1 MICKPSHTLMLTFG
15 IWMAVLHTGSP
26 VETEGV
32 SQPTPLMTAKIGTAA
47 TLECFIPPNR
57 VNDPIVWY
65 KQGVGQMPRVLGT
78 AQHFVSPILYGEF
91 NNSRFSILKGS
102 GSPHLSISNIQLSDE
117 ASYFCGVRIVYDIH
131 FGNGT
136 YLFVEEK
143 DQLRSTDVI
152 QATLSGPV
160 LQGHSETLECVVLTN
175 NTTKD
180 LRVFWFRPASGGS
193 HPGVIYTNKSWTGPC
208 EGRCVYSLPKKDVNI
223 FDAGTYYCAIATSGQ
238 ILFGNG
244 TAIVISEPVNTVLV
258 GLVVALGCC
267 VTLMIFLVWLNCQ
280 KRVTCDNCKMRDLQH
295 VRDFDIRQR
304 SGQAGAA
311 EGLNYAA
318 LSFSK
323 KDPRGKRT
331 KRELPPDA
339 VYSAVNL

>member
-1 MICKPSHTLMLTFG
+1 MPFWDVGAT
-15 IWMAVLHTGSP
+15 
-26 VETEGV
+26 V
-32 SQPTPLMTAKIGTAA
+32 SQPTPVMKAKTGTTV
-47 TLECFIPPNR
+47 TLECFVSEENQH
-57 VNDPIVWY
+57 DPIVWY
-65 KQGVGQMPRVLGT
+65 KQSFGQKPLGLGT

-91 NNSRFSILKGS
+91 DNSRFNISKRL
-102 GSPHLSISNIQLSDE
+102 GSPHLSMSNIKLSDE
-117 ASYFCGVRIVYDIH
+117 AFYSCGVRIDSDIH

-143 DQLRSTDVI
+143 DKLRSITDVF
-152 QATLSGPV
+152 QAV
-160 LQGHSETLECVVLTN
+160 LPTAVQLGDSETLECVVLAESRTE
-175 NTTKD
+175 D

-223 FDAGTYYCAIATSGQ
+223 SDAGTYYCGIATSEQ

-244 TAIVISEPVNTVLV
+244 TAVVIAEPVHSALV

-267 VTLMIFLVWLNCQ
+267 VTLMVFLVWLNCQ
-280 KRVTCDNCKMRDLQH
+280 RRVTCDNMRDLHH
-295 VRDFDIRQR
+295 VRDDSSNSRQR
-304 SGQAGAA
+304 RAQAGAA
-311 EGLNYAA
+311 EGPNNAA
-318 LSFSK
+318 LHLSK
-323 KDPRGKRT
+323 KDPRGRRT